1 MSFDMTSTVTEL
13 KGIKSEIVRLNAQI
27 AELRKRKKELDTVV
41 TRFLDEKKQR
51 GFKFKGTAVFTEEK
65 TTTRMKKKSDREK
78 SVTDMLRKMGVQ
90 DAERAYQELQKCQK
104 QEAVKKELKLSDC
117 L

>member
-1 MSFDMTSTVTEL
+1 MTSSVTEL
-13 KGIKSEIVRLNAQI
+13 KSIKSEMARLAAQL

-65 TTTRMKKKSDREK
+65 TTTRMKNKGDREK

-90 DAERAYQELQKCQK
+90 DAERAFQEIQKCQK
-104 QEAVKKELKLSDC
+104 HEAVKKELKLSDC
-117 L
+117 S